1 MNRTEIFWFYFKL
14 QFWFR
19 FDSQPKPN
27 RTVYYQACCKSLIE
41 RIGKWFMVFFFLS
54 FLGKEWFMFLTQVKI
69 RVSEWGIFV
78 SVKFDQ
84 LKLLKGTLLTFREL
98 GYHVTKQFCL
108 VFIFTLSSS
117 SFYNFF
123 FFWPFKF

>member
-1 MNRTEIFWFYFKL
+1 M
-14 QFWFR
+14 
-19 FDSQPKPN
+19 
-27 RTVYYQACCKSLIE
+27 VY
-41 RIGKWFMVFFFLS
+41 GFFFLS

-123 FFWPFKF
+123 FFK